1 MPTLTEDAV
10 TRFAPDD
17 STLQNARGLVRKKN
31 YTSPG
36 ISGDA
41 TWLLGKCKGS
51 GKNPYEVSVD
61 LVDES
66 NPTFRCNCPSRKFP
80 CKHSLGLLLYYVQT
94 PAQFSPQEP
103 SEDLLS
109 KREKKVARAE
119 KKKDEGEAPAPK
131 KVNTAA
137 LAKKTQAQRDGLDLL
152 EKLLV
157 DLVTAGE
164 WSDVGRLDKLDRQA
178 KQLADAYLNKAM
190 WLVRQ
195 LVLLGQ
201 EEGLSDEE
209 RNARAAEVIG
219 QTWAVVQKGR
229 NYLDDKLAGDE
240 SQAEADAVMEDVLG
254 KNWQLTELKEKGYVK
269 SNLNLLELA
278 YERLDDHAREQRIET
293 SHLVELNDGSLYQA
307 ITYRPFKAMKQIAEQ
322 PSFVQPFTLTEAVVF
337 PGFLNRR
344 VRWEKGADRGEELK
358 PAHLKQAY
366 GTAKAEFK
374 TALDAFK
381 QQMKHPLAPREAVM
395 LLRCER
401 IGHVGDKVVLE
412 DASGARLVA
421 ADRRKDYSSVANLV
435 RAAGML
441 GKDRPAVLVRL
452 FLRPVENAIVA
463 EPLAALT
470 TQHHLRLGL

>member
-17 STLQNARGLVRKKN
+17 GTLQNARGLVRKKN
-31 YTSPG
+31 YTGPG
-36 ISGDA
+36 VSADA

-51 GKNPYEVSVD
+51 GAKPYEVSVD
-61 LVDES
+61 LSDEG

-80 CKHSLGLLLYYVQT
+80 CKHSLGLLLYYVEA
-94 PAQFSPQEP
+94 PGQFSSQEP
-103 SEDLLS
+103 PEDLVA

-157 DLVTAGE
+157 DLVSAGE
-164 WSDVGRLDKLDRQA
+164 WSEAGRLDKLDRQA
-178 KQLADAYLNKAM
+178 KQLADAYLNRAM
-190 WLVRQ
+190 FLVRE
-195 LVLLGQ
+195 LVLLGRA
-201 EEGLSDEE
+201 EGLSDEE
-209 RNARAAEVIG
+209 RNARASEVIG

-229 NYLDDKLAGDE
+229 NYLDGKLAGDE

-254 KNWQLTELKEKGYVK
+254 KTWQLAELKEKGYVK
-269 SNLNLLELA
+269 SNLHLLELA
-278 YERLDDHAREQRIET
+278 YERADDDARMERIET
-293 SHLVELNDGSLYQA
+293 SHLLDLNDGLVYQA
-307 ITYRPFKAMKQIAEQ
+307 ITMRPFKSMKHVAEQ
-322 PSFVQPFTLTEAVVF
+322 ASFVQPLTVSEAAVY

-344 VRWEKGADRGEELK
+344 VRWEKGADQGEERTS
-358 PAHLKQAY
+358 AHLKQAH
-366 GTAKAEFK
+366 GTAKTEFK
-374 TALDAFK
+374 AALDAFK

-412 DASGARLVA
+412 DTAGTRLVA
-421 ADRRKDYSSVANLV
+421 ADRRKDYSNVANLV

-441 GKDRPAVLVRL
+441 GNDRPAVLARL
-452 FLRPVENAIVA
+452 FVRPVENAVVA
-463 EPLAALT
+463 EPLALIT
-470 TQHHLRLGL
+470 PEHHLRLGL

>member
-17 STLQNARGLVRKKN
+17 GTLQNARGLVRKKN
-31 YTSPG
+31 YTGPG
-36 ISGDA
+36 VSADA

-61 LVDES
+61 LADEG

-80 CKHSLGLLLYYVQT
+80 CKHSLGLLLYYVES
-94 PAQFSPQEP
+94 PGQFSTQEP
-103 SEDLLS
+103 PEDLVA
-109 KREKKVARAE
+109 KREKKAARAE
-119 KKKDEGEAPAPK
+119 KQKEGGDAPAPK

-137 LAKKTQAQRDGLDLL
+137 LAKKAQAQRDGLDLL

-157 DLVTAGE
+157 DLVSAGE
-164 WSDVGRLDKLDRQA
+164 WSEAGRLEKLDRQA
-178 KQLADAYLNKAM
+178 KQLADSYLNRAM
-190 WLVRQ
+190 FLVRE
-195 LVLLGQ
+195 LVLLGHA
-201 EEGLSDEE
+201 EGMSDEE

-229 NYLDDKLAGDE
+229 NYLDGKLAGDE

-254 KNWQLTELKEKGYVK
+254 KTWQLAELKEKGYVK
-269 SNLNLLELA
+269 SNLQLLELA
-278 YERLDDHAREQRIET
+278 YERTDVAARQERVET
-293 SHLVELNDGSLYQA
+293 SHLVELNDGTIYQA
-307 ITYRPFKAMKQIAEQ
+307 ITYRPFKGLNQIAEQ
-322 PSFVQPFTLTEAVVF
+322 PSFVQPLKVVEAAVY

-344 VRWEKGADRGEELK
+344 VRWDKGADQGEERTT
-358 PAHLKQAY
+358 AHLKKAHD
-366 GTAKAEFK
+366 TAKTEFK
-374 TALDAFK
+374 AALDAFK

-412 DASGARLVA
+412 DATGTRLVA
-421 ADRRKDYSSVANLV
+421 ADRRKEYSNVANLI

-441 GKDRPAVLVRL
+441 GNDRPAVLVRL
-452 FLRPVENAIVA
+452 FVLPVENAVVA

-470 TQHHLRLGL
+470 PEHHLRLGI